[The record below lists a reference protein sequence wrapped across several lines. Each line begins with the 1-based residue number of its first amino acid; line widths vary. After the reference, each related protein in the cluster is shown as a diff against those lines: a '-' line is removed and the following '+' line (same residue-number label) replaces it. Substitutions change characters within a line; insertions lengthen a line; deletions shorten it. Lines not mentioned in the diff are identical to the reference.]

1 MIPKGYVTG
10 KDFFNLT
17 RAEAAAFVIFELK
30 ELDRHKEDIEKIR
43 EDVRIV
49 CKVHGIGA
57 KK

>member
-10 KDFFNLT
+10 KDFFKLT
-17 RAEAAAFVIFELK
+17 RAEAVAFVIFELK
-30 ELDRHKEDIEKIR
+30 ELERHRDDIKRIR

-57 KK
+57 